1 VRRVQF
7 VAVRRIGVGTLVGRM
22 TATPPTTRRVP
33 VRSPLD
39 REIARLAVPAFG
51 ALIAEPLYVLTD
63 TAVVG
68 HLGTPQLGGLAV
80 ASTVLLTLYA
90 VFIFLAY
97 GTTAAVS
104 RLLGA
109 GNGREA
115 AHQGVQS
122 MWLALF
128 VGLGVTVIGLA
139 LSGPLVAWMGAEGA
153 VRTNALVYLRISLFG
168 VPAMLLVLAGAG
180 YLRGLQDTRTPLVVA
195 IGTAG
200 ANLVIEVALIYGLD
214 QGIGASALATV
225 LAQVAGAAVYMRRVG
240 WAARRQGADLAPH
253 PASLVALGRVGRDLL
268 VRTAALRAALVVA
281 TAVAARLGSVEVAAH
296 QVAFEI
302 WNLLALGLDAIAIAG
317 QAMVGRALGAGDG
330 AGARDAGRRMIEWG
344 VALGAVLGVIVAA
357 LRTVLPHLFT
367 DDAEV
372 LALAGF
378 LLVWVAALQPVN
390 AVAFVLDGV
399 LIGAGDMRFL
409 AWAMI
414 LAAAV
419 FIPAALAV
427 LALDAGIG
435 WLWAALGLLM
445 ATRASTL
452 LARFASGRW
461 IVLGARR

>member
-1 VRRVQF
+1 MSSSR
-7 VAVRRIGVGTLVGRM
+7 
-22 TATPPTTRRVP
+22 TPWRLPP
-33 VRSPLD
+33 ARSPLD

-68 HLGTPQLGGLAV
+68 HLGTPQLAGLAV

-109 GNGREA
+109 GDEREA
-115 AHQGVQS
+115 AHQAVQS

-128 VGLGVTVIGLA
+128 IGLGVIVIGLA
-139 LSGPLVAWMGAEGA
+139 LSGPLVGAMGAEGA
-153 VRTNALVYLRISLFG
+153 VRANALVYLRISLAG

-180 YLRGLQDTRTPLVVA
+180 YLRGLQDTRTPLLVA
-195 IGTAG
+195 IGTAA
-200 ANLVIEVALIYGLD
+200 ANLVIEVALIYGLN

-225 LAQVAGAAVYMRRVG
+225 LAQVGGAAVYVRRVG
-240 WAARRQGADLAPH
+240 QAAGRHGADLAPH
-253 PASLVALGRVGRDLL
+253 PASLAALARVGRDLL

-281 TAVAARLGSVEVAAH
+281 TAVAARLGSVDVAAH
-296 QVAFEI
+296 QIAFEI
-302 WNLLALGLDAIAIAG
+302 WNFLALGLDAIAIAG

-330 AGARDAGRRMIEWG
+330 DGARGAGRRMIEWG
-344 VALGAVLGVIVAA
+344 VAVGVLVGVLVVA

-367 DDAEV
+367 DDGEV

-414 LAAAV
+414 VAAAV

-435 WLWAALGLLM
+435 WLWASLGLLM

-452 LARFASGRW
+452 LSRFASGRW

>member
-1 VRRVQF
+1 MARSETLWRR
-7 VAVRRIGVGTLVGRM
+7 
-22 TATPPTTRRVP
+22 PPA
-33 VRSPLD
+33 RSPLD
-39 REIARLAVPAFG
+39 RDIARLAIPAFG

-68 HLGTPQLGGLAV
+68 HLGTPQLAGLAV
-80 ASTVLLTLYA
+80 ASSVLLTLYA

-109 GNGREA
+109 GDDREA
-115 AHQGVQS
+115 AHQAVQS

-128 VGLGVTVIGLA
+128 IGLALIVVGLA
-139 LSGPLVAWMGAEGA
+139 LSGPLVGLMGAEGA
-153 VRTNALVYLRISLFG
+153 VRTNALVYLRISLAG

-180 YLRGLQDTRTPLVVA
+180 YLRGLQDTRTPLAVA
-195 IGTAG
+195 AGTAAG
-200 ANLVIEVALIYGLD
+200 NLVLEVVLIYGLG

-225 LAQVAGAAVYMRRVG
+225 LAQTAGAVVYVRRVG
-240 WAARRQGADLAPH
+240 WAARRFGADLAPH
-253 PASLVALGRVGRDLL
+253 PASLVALARVGRDLL

-281 TAVAARLGSVEVAAH
+281 TAVAARLGPVDVAAH
-296 QVAFEI
+296 QIAFEI
-302 WNLLALGLDAIAIAG
+302 WNVLALGLDAIAIAG

-330 AGARDAGRRMIEWG
+330 RAARDAGRRMIEWG
-344 VALGAVLGVIVAA
+344 VALGIVVGVLVAL

-378 LLVWVAALQPVN
+378 LLLWVAALQPVN

-419 FIPAALAV
+419 FIPAALLV

-435 WLWAALGLLM
+435 WLWASLGLLM
-445 ATRASTL
+445 VTRSSTL
-452 LARFASGRW
+452 LARFASDRW
-461 IVLGARR
+461 VVLGARR

>member
-1 VRRVQF
+1 
-7 VAVRRIGVGTLVGRM
+7 
-22 TATPPTTRRVP
+22 
-33 VRSPLD
+33 
-39 REIARLAVPAFG
+39 LAIPAFG

-68 HLGTPQLGGLAV
+68 HLGTPQLAGLAV
-80 ASTVLLTLYA
+80 ASSVLLTLYA

-109 GNGREA
+109 GDEREA
-115 AHQGVQS
+115 AHQAVQS
-122 MWLALF
+122 MWLALLI
-128 VGLGVTVIGLA
+128 GLGVIVIGLG
-139 LSGPLVAWMGAEGA
+139 LSGRLVGWMGAEGA
-153 VRTNALVYLRISLFG
+153 VATNALVYLRISLAG

-180 YLRGLQDTRTPLVVA
+180 YLRGLQDTRTPLLVA
-195 IGTAG
+195 IGTAA
-200 ANLVIEVALIYGLD
+200 ANLVIEVTLIYGLG

-225 LAQVAGAAVYMRRVG
+225 LAQVGGAAVYVRRVG
-240 WAARRQGADLAPH
+240 RAARRHGADLAPH
-253 PASLVALGRVGRDLL
+253 PASLAVLARVGGDLL

-281 TAVAARLGSVEVAAH
+281 TAVAARLGSVDVAAH
-296 QVAFEI
+296 VIAFEI
-302 WNLLALGLDAIAIAG
+302 WNFLALGLDAIAIAG

-344 VALGAVLGVIVAA
+344 VALGALIGVLVAV

-367 DDAEV
+367 DDPEV
-372 LALAGF
+372 LALATF
-378 LLVWVAALQPVN
+378 LLLWVAALQPVN

-409 AWAMI
+409 ARAMI
-414 LAAAV
+414 VAAAV
-419 FIPAALAV
+419 FIPAALLV

-435 WLWAALGLLM
+435 WLWASLGLLM

-452 LARFASGRW
+452 LARFASDRW

>member
-1 VRRVQF
+1 MARSPTLWRR
-7 VAVRRIGVGTLVGRM
+7 
-22 TATPPTTRRVP
+22 PPT
-33 VRSPLD
+33 RSPLD

-68 HLGTPQLGGLAV
+68 HLGTPQLAGLAV
-80 ASTVLLTLYA
+80 ASSVLLTLYA

-109 GNGREA
+109 GDEREA
-115 AHQGVQS
+115 AHQAVQS

-128 VGLGVTVIGLA
+128 IGLALILVGLA
-139 LSGPLVAWMGAEGA
+139 LSGPLVGWMGAEGA
-153 VRTNALVYLRISLFG
+153 VRTNALVYLRISLAG

-180 YLRGLQDTRTPLVVA
+180 YLRGLQDTRTPLAVA
-195 IGTAG
+195 AGTAA
-200 ANLVIEVALIYGLD
+200 ANLVLEVALIYGLG

-225 LAQVAGAAVYMRRVG
+225 LAQTAGAAVYVRRVG
-240 WAARRQGADLAPH
+240 WAAGRFGADLAPH
-253 PASLVALGRVGRDLL
+253 PASLVALARVGRDLL

-281 TAVAARLGSVEVAAH
+281 TAVAARLGPVDVAAH
-296 QVAFEI
+296 QIAFEI
-302 WNLLALGLDAIAIAG
+302 WNVLALGLDAIAIAG

-330 AGARDAGRRMIEWG
+330 PAARDAGRRMIEWG
-344 VALGAVLGVIVAA
+344 VALGVLVGVLVAL
-357 LRTVLPHLFT
+357 LRTALPHLFT

-378 LLVWVAALQPVN
+378 LLLWVAALQPVN

-414 LAAAV
+414 VAAAV
-419 FIPAALAV
+419 FIPAALLV
-427 LALDAGIG
+427 LALDAGVG
-435 WLWAALGLLM
+435 WLWASLGLLM
-445 ATRASTL
+445 VTRSSTL
-452 LARFASGRW
+452 LARFASDRW
-461 IVLGARR
+461 VVLGARR

>member
-1 VRRVQF
+1 
-7 VAVRRIGVGTLVGRM
+7 M
-22 TATPPTTRRVP
+22 TATPGSTRRVSL
-33 VRSPLD
+33 RSPLD
-39 REIARLAVPAFG
+39 REIARLAIPAFG

-80 ASTVLLTLYA
+80 ASSVLLTLYA

-109 GNGREA
+109 GDEREA
-115 AHQGVQS
+115 AHQAVQS

-128 VGLGVTVIGLA
+128 IGLGVIVVGLA
-139 LSGPLVAWMGAEGA
+139 LSGPLVGWMGAEGA
-153 VRTNALVYLRISLFG
+153 VRTNALVYLRISLAG
-168 VPAMLLVLAGAG
+168 VPSMLLVLAGAG
-180 YLRGLQDTRTPLVVA
+180 YLRGLQDTRTPLLVA
-195 IGTAG
+195 IGTAA
-200 ANLVIEVALIYGLD
+200 ANLVVEVALIYGLD

-225 LAQVAGAAVYMRRVG
+225 LAQCGGAAVYVRRVG
-240 WAARRQGADLAPH
+240 HAARRQGADLAPH
-253 PASLVALGRVGRDLL
+253 PASLAALARVGRDLL

-281 TAVAARLGSVEVAAH
+281 TAVAARLGTVEVAAH

-302 WNLLALGLDAIAIAG
+302 WNFLALGLDAIAIAA

-330 AGARDAGRRMIEWG
+330 PGARDAARRMIEWG
-344 VALGAVLGVIVAA
+344 VALGILVGVLVAL
-357 LRTVLPHLFT
+357 LRSVLPHLFT
-367 DDAEV
+367 DDLEV
-372 LALAGF
+372 LVLASF
-378 LLVWVAALQPVN
+378 LLAWVAALQPVN

-419 FIPAALAV
+419 FIPAALMV

-435 WLWAALGLLM
+435 WLWASLGLLM
-445 ATRASTL
+445 ATRASAL
-452 LARFASGRW
+452 LARFASDRW